1 MSRKLTVTEIT
12 DILDIVSFESN
23 SIPVK
28 VKNSLVDNIKK
39 NLYNQLVNV
48 DVTDDIIPDL
58 IKEIG
63 RQFRTSKCQYGEA
76 VGILMGQ
83 SMGENQTQ
91 STLNSFHAAG
101 ITVNLVSTGIP
112 RFNELI
118 SATSSQKYNSLKIH
132 IDDPNLKTPKDL
144 RDYIGNDLKE
154 IYMHDIIE
162 SGPCIVKQLPH
173 WAKDQVEVSNDTC
186 LFTLKVKKSILYKYR
201 LNLKNIKTTIE
212 SLYEDIEVY
221 YSPIALLEL
230 LFVCKLSGCTADTI
244 SISDIYINKYI
255 NGFIIHQLNTILL
268 FGVEGIKDYIFTQ
281 HQTLPGW
288 IIQTDGTNLKGVMG
302 LSKFD
307 YKNIMT
313 NNLWEVHD
321 IFGIEAVR
329 EFLFQ
334 ELKSTLNDGNYIN
347 DRHIDLLVDIMTHR
361 GVITS
366 VSRYGSRGNNL
377 SPLSR
382 VSFEETLDNFLR
394 ASYTTEHED
403 LKSISS
409 CVMTGKIPKIGT
421 GFCDLI
427 QDFNF

>member
-1 MSRKLTVTEIT
+1 MRKLTEVEIQ
-12 DILDIVSFESN
+12 DILSVVSYDTKF
-23 SIPVK
+23 IPVK
-28 VKNSLVDNIKK
+28 TKTSMVDNIKK
-39 NLYNQLVNV
+39 NLYNQLVKVNV
-48 DVTDDIIPDL
+48 VDEIIPAL
-58 IKEIG
+58 VKEIE
-63 RQFRTSKCQYGEA
+63 RQFRTSVCQYGEA
-76 VGILMGQ
+76 VGIIMGQ

-132 IDDPNLKTPKDL
+132 VNDPIVKTPKDL
-144 RDYIGNDLKE
+144 RDYIGNELKE
-154 IYMHDIIE
+154 IYLNDIIE
-162 SGPCIVKQLPH
+162 SGPIIVEKTPH
-173 WAKDQVEVSNDTC
+173 WYDGSIEPDTC
-186 LFTLKVKKSILYKYR
+186 MFVLKVKKDIIYKYR
-201 LNLKNIKTTIE
+201 LNLHRVKNAIE
-212 SLYEDIEVY
+212 SLYEDVTVF

-230 LFVCKLSGCTADTI
+230 LFVCKI
-244 SISDIYINKYI
+244 SPILTENDVDRYIK
-255 NGFIIHQLNTILL
+255 GFIIQQIGTILL
-268 FGVEGIKDYIFTQ
+268 FGIEGIKDYIFTPHPQ
-281 HQTLPGW
+281 SGW
-288 IIQTDGTNLKGVMG
+288 LIQTDGTNLKGVMG

-307 YKNIMT
+307 YRNIMT
-313 NNLWEVHD
+313 NNMWEVHD

-334 ELKSTLNDGNYIN
+334 ELKNTLNDGNYIN

-421 GFCDLI
+421 GFCDLV